1 MGSRAGVAYAAHGPS
16 MTCTEFNRRRMLYG
30 VGTIII
36 SSIAGCTESTNSGE
50 EEATNSSR
58 ENEGTNDSPGQ
69 EDTNESTNQIDPS
82 AEVDEYLSDANL
94 YDGTVRDRVSESTIE
109 VNVGAGENG
118 LAFDPPAVRVSPNTE
133 ITWTWTGEGGAHNV
147 VSEPTDG
154 NQNRNESDQ
163 HHENESE
170 QHAENHGHTEE
181 ATLNSGDPE
190 DGADITY
197 TETLS
202 EPATVL
208 YHCHPHK
215 ASGMK
220 GAVIVSE

>member
-1 MGSRAGVAYAAHGPS
+1 
-16 MTCTEFNRRRMLYG
+16 MTRTKFNRRRILYG
-30 VGTIII
+30 VSTAII
-36 SSIAGCTESTNSGE
+36 SSIAGCTDSVDSGE
-50 EEATNSSR
+50 EGATNGSN
-58 ENEGTNDSPGQ
+58 ENEGANDSASQ

-94 YDGTVRDRVSESTIE
+94 YDGTVSDRGSESTIE
-109 VNVGAGENG
+109 INVGAGENG

-154 NQNRNESDQ
+154 NQNQ
-163 HHENESE
+163 NESE
-170 QHAENHGHTEE
+170 QHSENESEDESGDHGHSEQT
-181 ATLNSGDPE
+181 TLNSGDPE

-208 YHCHPHK
+208 YHCHPHE